1 MLLFIFLFPLSFSF
15 GFGKKPPPPH
25 SEVVNHI
32 LQDYDPHVAPLNS
45 ANTTLE
51 VQAGLAM
58 IHIDSLSE
66 SGILTATAWL
76 RLVWNDFRLTW
87 NKTEFGGVNV
97 IRINPKR
104 LWLPD
109 IEVYNGASPS
119 DYALSSQF
127 SSRTNALI
135 YPDGEALYIPPV
147 SLKVICHNFSHSA
160 WPQGE
165 QECSIKLGSWTYDG
179 LVLNLTLFNNKHEID
194 LTDMSQSSPWNIT
207 HQLGNSR
214 NERFYT
220 CCPEPYQDLN
230 FRFKLKPQFP
240 MKDPNAVS
248 DLLSKLL
255 EVSIAILTTLVIG
268 GVCIIAYLFTRRGAE
283 TNSYKMKLLREASN
297 NST

>member
-1 MLLFIFLFPLSFSF
+1 MLFSIFLFPLIFSF
-15 GFGKKPPPPH
+15 GFSKKPPPPH

-32 LQDYDPHVAPLNS
+32 LEDYDPHVAPLNS
-45 ANTTLE
+45 ANATLE
-51 VQAGLAM
+51 VAVGIAM
-58 IHIDSLSE
+58 VHIDSLSE

-87 NKTEFGGVNV
+87 NETEFGGVNV
-97 IRINPKR
+97 IRINSKR

-109 IEVYNGASPS
+109 IEVYNAASPA
-119 DYALSSQF
+119 DYTLSSQF
-127 SSRTNALI
+127 SSATNALI

-179 LVLNLTLFNNKHEID
+179 LVLNLTLFNNKHDID
-194 LTDMSQSSPWNIT
+194 LKDMSQISPWNIT
-207 HQLGNSR
+207 HQLGNTR
-214 NERFYT
+214 NEKFYE

-230 FRFKLKPQFP
+230 FRFKLKPLFP
-240 MKDPNAVS
+240 MKDPNAVYHILS
-248 DLLSKLL
+248 QLLM
-255 EVSIAILTTLVIG
+255 VSIAILAILVIG
-268 GVCIIAYLFTRRGAE
+268 GGCILAYFVKRRGAE

-297 NST
+297 TST